1 MSWGLRITILYL
13 GFVAMI
19 VTLVVVS
26 ANQSIELESKDY
38 YAQELKY
45 QQKIDA
51 LNNTNNLTSSVSHVV
66 NANDVLISFPKE
78 QVANGIKGDILF
90 FCQYDSKK
98 DKRIEIAVNANGEQ
112 LIPFSLLSSGKY
124 TMKISWNVLGK
135 DFYKESPI
143 TIK

>member
-1 MSWGLRITILYL
+1 MSWGLRITVLYMA
-13 GFVAMI
+13 FVALI

-26 ANQSIELESKDY
+26 ANQDIELESKDY

-51 LNNTNNLTSSVSHVV
+51 LNNTNELTSSVSHLV
-66 NANDVLISFPKE
+66 NANDVLLNFP
-78 QVANGIKGDILF
+78 QDQAANGIKGDVLF

-98 DKRIEIAVNANGEQ
+98 DKRVVLSVNANGEQ
-112 LIPFSLLSSGKY
+112 LIPFSLLSPGKY

>member
-1 MSWGLRITILYL
+1 MSWGLRITVLYL
-13 GFVAMI
+13 AFVALI
-19 VTLVVVS
+19 VTMVFVS

-51 LNNTNNLTSSVSHVV
+51 LNNTNELTSSVNHVV
-66 NANDVLISFPKE
+66 NASDVLLNFPKD
-78 QVANGIKGDILF
+78 QAVNGIKGDVLF
-90 FCQYDSKK
+90 FCKYDSKK
-98 DKRIEIAVNANGEQ
+98 DKRVELSVNANGEQ
-112 LIPFSLLSSGKY
+112 LIPFSLLSPGKY

>member
-1 MSWGLRITILYL
+1 MSWGLRITVLYL
-13 GFVAMI
+13 AFVALI
-19 VTLVVVS
+19 VTMVFVS

-51 LNNTNNLTSSVSHVV
+51 LNNTNELTSSVSHVV
-66 NANDVLISFPKE
+66 NASDVLLNFPKD
-78 QVANGIKGDILF
+78 QAINGIKGDVLF

-98 DKRIEIAVNANGEQ
+98 DKRVELSVNANGEQ
-112 LIPFSLLSSGKY
+112 LIPFSLLSPGKY

>member
-1 MSWGLRITILYL
+1 MSWGVRITVLYMA
-13 GFVAMI
+13 FVALI
-19 VTLVVVS
+19 VTLVFVS
-26 ANQSIELESKDY
+26 ANQDIELEAKDY

-51 LNNTNNLTSSVSHVV
+51 LNNSNDLVSTVSYVV
-66 NANDVLISFPKE
+66 NANDVLLNFPKE
-78 QVANGIKGDILF
+78 QAVNGIKGDVLF
-90 FCQYDSKK
+90 FCTYDSKK
-98 DKRIEIAVNANGEQ
+98 DKRVDIAANANGEQ
-112 LIPFSLLSSGKY
+112 LIPFSLLTPGKY

>member
-13 GFVAMI
+13 GFVALI

-38 YAQELKY
+38 YAQELQY

-66 NANDVLISFPKE
+66 NTNDVLISFPKE

-98 DKRIEIAVNANGEQ
+98 DKRVEIAVNANGEQ
-112 LIPFSLLSSGKY
+112 LIPFSLLSPGKY